1 MRLTANKRNII
12 QNSILSINDGI
23 LSTLGIVLGLSG
35 IGIAKPWLA
44 VFVTGTLAMGR
55 SIYLSV
61 RAIANN
67 QNKYSAFQTMLFS
80 ALSYAVG
87 GIIPILPFLVIT
99 DNVLS
104 FSVGISAMALFIIG
118 YINHGKDT
126 RMFSALL
133 QCITGIIVVFITF
146 YICMKLGG

>member
-1 MRLTANKRNII
+1 MTANKRNII

-23 LSTLGIVLGLSG
+23 LSALGIILGMSG
-35 IGIAKPWLA
+35 VGITRPWLA
-44 VFVTGTLAMGR
+44 VFVTGILAMGR

-67 QNKYSAFQTMLFS
+67 QNKYSAVKTMLCS
-80 ALSYAVG
+80 SLAYAIG
-87 GIIPILPFLVIT
+87 GIIPALPFLVIT

-104 FSVGISAMALFIIG
+104 FSVEISAMALFIIG

-126 RMFSALL
+126 PLFSALIQSL
-133 QCITGIIVVFITF
+133 SGIIVVLLTFI
-146 YICMKLGG
+146 ICIKLGG